1 MRSAAT
7 FLTAALFVAVLAG
20 DAQARRS
27 GWVPQPAWDA
37 VKARARA
44 DLKSGVRTPQVTLYK
59 SRWSRRVSRGLRSSA
74 GGDAYIVH
82 ARRRGNG
89 GQKTKGTYLVEKSS
103 QGRYEAFPLAPN
115 KKGRHV
121 STVRWGRDASI
132 RASAD
137 GLFPANK
144 VAHGVRVT
152 RARGRSVKTRV
163 GTTVARK
170 DSRGTST
177 LFVVGDLMGYG
188 GAMAHVENQGP
199 SAPAHKGV
207 KVSFEPRHSFVGW
220 PSSHR
225 RAWLPE

>member
-1 MRSAAT
+1 MRSAVT
-7 FLTAALFVAVLAG
+7 LLTAALFVAVLTGEAR
-20 DAQARRS
+20 ARRG
-27 GWVPQPAWDA
+27 GWVPKQAWDA
-37 VKARARA
+37 VKARAQA
-44 DLKSGVRTPQVTLYK
+44 DLKSGLRTPQVTLYK

-74 GGDAYIVH
+74 GDDAYIVH
-82 ARRRGNG
+82 AKRRGS

-103 QGRYEAFPLAPN
+103 QGRYEAYPLAPN
-115 KKGRHV
+115 KKGGHV

-132 RASAD
+132 RAAAD

-152 RARGRSVKTRV
+152 KVGGRVKTRI

-188 GAMAHVENQGP
+188 GAIAHVENQRA

-207 KVSFEPRHSFVGW
+207 KVSFEPRHSWVGL
-220 PSSHR
+220 PSDHR